1 MDSQFPLAPN
11 LIQHARRGAGV
22 PVWCEAVSFR
32 PATQTRLAFLAR
44 CTHKHQTSA
53 DDSVDRLKNE
63 IEALQKQLIQQKAQ
77 DTRQIT
83 VLRTAAAV
91 FAHESPIP
99 KCGVYERATSS
110 NGD

>member
-1 MDSQFPLAPN
+1 
-11 LIQHARRGAGV
+11 
-22 PVWCEAVSFR
+22 
-32 PATQTRLAFLAR
+32 
-44 CTHKHQTSA
+44 
-53 DDSVDRLKNE
+53 LKNE